1 MGRVRYKKRAYTE
14 HSYWQSYS
22 DMMAA
27 LLLIFILI
35 IAITLMIYRQK
46 TTDLEQTQK
55 ELNLASDE
63 LEAARI
69 DLDAARFD
77 LENYRLEIE
86 KSKEEL
92 ENSYIMLKE
101 AYEKAALTQD
111 ELAAAYLEIENA
123 NLEIQKAN
131 QELANTKSELQDIVG
146 IRTDIIGE
154 LQSKFNNSSMSVDA
168 QTGSITFSAD
178 VLFSVDSAE
187 LNNSSKQTLRQIIPM
202 YLGVLLQDNYMEY
215 IAEIIIEGH
224 TDTDGSYEHNMEL
237 SANRAREVAAFCL
250 STRNGLSAQEVE
262 KLQSVLTINGRSFSA
277 PVYEADGSTVNMEAS
292 RRVEIKFR
300 LKEDEMIRKIAEILA
315 RENTIVGD
323 ERVEVQI
330 TEEQ

>member
-1 MGRVRYKKRAYTE
+1 MGRVRHKKRAYTE

-22 DMMAA
+22 DMMAEI
-27 LLLIFILI
+27 LLMFILI

-55 ELNLASDE
+55 ELNLASEE

-69 DLDAARFD
+69 D

-86 KSKEEL
+86 KSQEEL
-92 ENSYIMLKE
+92 QNSYIMLQE

-154 LQSKFNNSSMSVDA
+154 LQTKFNNSSMSVDA

-187 LNNSSKQTLRQIIPM
+187 LTGSSKQTLREIIPM

-250 STRNGLSAQEVE
+250 NTRNGLSAEEAE
-262 KLQSVLTINGRSFSA
+262 KLQSVLSINGRSFSA
-277 PVYEADGSTVNMEAS
+277 PIYEADGSTVDMAAS

-300 LKEDEMIRKIAEILA
+300 LKEEEMIRKIAEILA
-315 RENTIVGD
+315 RDNAATEDTAAAQGNTG
-323 ERVEVQI
+323 Q
-330 TEEQ
+330 

>member
-1 MGRVRYKKRAYTE
+1 MKKVKAKRKAYTE

-27 LLLIFILI
+27 LLLMFILI
-35 IAITLMIYRQK
+35 IAITLMIYKQK
-46 TTDLEQTQK
+46 TTDLTLAEQDLNISTE
-55 ELNLASDE
+55 ELKRATAE
-63 LEAARI
+63 
-69 DLDAARFD
+69 

-86 KSKEEL
+86 ESKKEL
-92 ENSYIMLKE
+92 ENSYIMLQE

-131 QELANTKSELQDIVG
+131 NELAMTKSELQDIVG

-154 LQSKFNNSSMSVDA
+154 LQSRFNNSSMSVDA

-178 VLFSVDSAE
+178 VLFSVDSAV
-187 LNNSSKQTLRQIIPM
+187 LNSSSKASLREVIPM
-202 YLGVLLQDNYMEY
+202 YLGVLLQDEYMEY

-224 TDTDGSYEHNMEL
+224 TDTDGSYEHNVEL
-237 SANRAREVAAFCL
+237 SSNRAQAVAKFCL
-250 STRNGLSAQEVE
+250 DTDNGLSKEEVE
-262 KLQSVLTINGRSFSA
+262 KLRSVMTINGRSYSS
-277 PVYEADGSTVNMEAS
+277 PIYETDGTTVNMEAS

-300 LKEDEMIRKIAEILA
+300 LKEDEMIQKIAEILA
-315 RENTIVGD
+315 AD
-323 ERVEVQI
+323 D
-330 TEEQ
+330 

>member
-1 MGRVRYKKRAYTE
+1 MGRKTHKRSAYSE

-46 TTDLEQTQK
+46 TM
-55 ELNLASDE
+55 
-63 LEAARI
+63 
-69 DLDAARFD
+69 DLDIAREELSFA
-77 LENYRLEIE
+77 
-86 KSKEEL
+86 SEEL
-92 ENSYIMLKE
+92 EIARNDLESYRQEIEASNKELEDSKKELEDSYAMLQE
-101 AYEKAALTQD
+101 AYDKVALTSE
-111 ELAAAYLEIENA
+111 ELAAAYLEIDKA
-123 NLEIQKAN
+123 NLEIQAAN

-178 VLFSVDSAE
+178 VLFSVNSTSLNSASRE
-187 LNNSSKQTLRQIIPM
+187 TLKEVIPM
-202 YLGVLLQDNYMEY
+202 YLGVLLQDNYREY

-224 TDTDGSYEHNMEL
+224 TDTNGGYLHNMQL
-237 SANRAREVAAFCL
+237 SSGRAQSVARFCID
-250 STRNGLSAQEVE
+250 TDNGLTEEEIE
-262 KLQSVLTINGRSFSA
+262 KLKSVLTINGRASGA
-277 PVYEADGSTVNMEAS
+277 PIYKEGTTEVDLAAS

-300 LKEDEMIRKIAEILA
+300 LKEDEMIQRIAEIL
-315 RENTIVGD
+315 GGM
-323 ERVEVQI
+323 Q
-330 TEEQ
+330 

>member
-1 MGRVRYKKRAYTE
+1 MGRVRHKRSAYSE

-27 LLLIFILI
+27 LLLMFILI
-35 IAITLMIYRQK
+35 IAITLMIYKQK

-55 ELNLASDE
+55 ELNLASEE
-63 LEAARI
+63 LELARI
-69 DLDAARFD
+69 D

-86 KSKEEL
+86 KSQEEL
-92 ENSYIMLKE
+92 QNSYIMLQE

-178 VLFSVDSAE
+178 VLFSVDSAV
-187 LNNSSKQTLRQIIPM
+187 LTSSSKATLREIIPM
-202 YLGVLLQDNYMEY
+202 YLGVLLQDNYMDY

-224 TDTDGSYEHNMEL
+224 TDTDGSYEHNMQL
-237 SANRAREVAAFCL
+237 SSNRARAVAAFCL
-250 STRNGLSAQEVE
+250 DTDNGLSEAEVE
-262 KLQSVLTINGRSFSA
+262 KLQSVLTINGRSFSS
-277 PVYEADGSTVNMEAS
+277 PVYGADGQVDMKAS

-315 RENTIVGD
+315 RDNAVAGDATGENTAESSTG
-323 ERVEVQI
+323 ENTAAQ
-330 TEEQ
+330 

>member
-1 MGRVRYKKRAYTE
+1 MGRVRHKKRAYTE

-27 LLLIFILI
+27 LLLMFILI
-35 IAITLMIYRQK
+35 IAITLMIYKQK

-55 ELNLASDE
+55 ELNLASEE
-63 LEAARI
+63 LEGARI
-69 DLDAARFD
+69 D

-86 KSKEEL
+86 KSQEEL
-92 ENSYIMLKE
+92 KNSYIMLKE

-178 VLFSVDSAE
+178 VLFSVDSAK
-187 LNNSSKQTLRQIIPM
+187 LTNSSKQTLKEIIPM

-237 SANRAREVAAFCL
+237 SSNRAREVAAFCL
-250 STRNGLSAQEVE
+250 NTRNGLSAQEVE

-277 PVYEADGSTVNMEAS
+277 PIYEADGITVNMVAS

-315 RENTIVGD
+315 RDHEAIEG
-323 ERVEVQI
+323 EI
-330 TEEQ
+330 TEEQKTAGQ